1 MKPQNNRMQQPVP
14 ANSLFSFSPGRY
26 VPAITAFGLL
36 CLCFSPLLV
45 NFIWGN
51 HDWLPLIHGNP
62 LLSGLIEGR
71 FSQYILL
78 NLLLDG
84 KILPVLN
91 ILLGFIFYTA
101 ALFLLYRRF
110 FAFSVRPAIAALFL
124 SAAAGLPFAAELLY
138 FHFITFS
145 LLSWPLIIALSLL
158 CCQKASGSH
167 PVIFTLCGTLLL
179 LFALGGYPAS
189 VNLFVIS
196 AACFTIL
203 SLTAQPASGRTI
215 IRQTLPFAVCLL
227 LSMAGLK
234 LAFSF
239 LQEHHYMMQLYNSQ
253 ASTVPELIVK
263 LPKILKS
270 AFEDFFQPRPFLSP
284 FFKMLISSITLT
296 ASATFCFFAFAKSAP
311 SADAPAYSR
320 LCVWKK
326 VLALLLIASL
336 PLCLKFSAWL
346 AKSAP
351 DAPFAMEDP
360 AAYMARTDFYGYP
373 VLILFCLFYLHRF
386 GSQVLKNFAYLSAV
400 LLLIISINLNLNFA
414 KTHFLGFTAENK
426 LLERLTARIQSH
438 QDFSRTS
445 QYTVIQA
452 GEIPLRSRYY
462 LPSANEKYGYYML
475 QAPYTRHWIAF
486 EYYNFYAPYD
496 YVREGTAIRPEE
508 ITLQMADFL
517 TKRVKT
523 WPSAD
528 SVYVDKNYAV
538 IALTQR
544 GKELLTRQFELLSRQ
559 LPVSAS
565 PDANRKFSS
574 QSSETQIPSQTPRH
588 NPEAPRQ
595 TVNGNMP

>member
-1 MKPQNNRMQQPVP
+1 MQQPVP
-14 ANSLFSFSPGRY
+14 ANSLFFLSPERY
-26 VPAITAFGLL
+26 LPVITAFGLL

-51 HDWLPLIHGNP
+51 HDWLPLIQGNP

-84 KILPVLN
+84 KILPILN

-145 LLSWPLIIALSLL
+145 LLSWPLIIAISLL
-158 CCQKASGSH
+158 CCQKASGSR

-189 VNLFVIS
+189 VNLFIIS
-196 AACFTIL
+196 ATCLTIL
-203 SLTAQPASGRTI
+203 NLTAQPTCGRTI

-227 LSMAGLK
+227 LSLAGLK
-234 LAFSF
+234 LVFSF

-253 ASTVPELIVK
+253 ASTVPELIAK
-263 LPKILKS
+263 LPETLKN
-270 AFEDFFQPRPFLSP
+270 ALADFFQPRPFLPLP
-284 FFKMLISSITLT
+284 FKILISAIILLAGIS
-296 ASATFCFFAFAKSAP
+296 FCLPIFAKSAP
-311 SADAPAYSR
+311 SADTPAYSR
-320 LCVWKK
+320 FSVWKK
-326 VLALLLIASL
+326 VLAPLLIAAL

-351 DAPFAMEDP
+351 DAPFAMDDP

-414 KTHFLGFTAENK
+414 KTHFFGFTAENK
-426 LLERLTARIQSH
+426 LLERLTARIQNH
-438 QDFSRTS
+438 KDFSPAN

-462 LPSANEKYGYYML
+462 QPSANEKYGYYML

-508 ITLQMADFL
+508 ITPQMADFL
-517 TKRVKT
+517 TRRIKT
-523 WPSAD
+523 WPAVN
-528 SVYVDKNYAV
+528 SVYVDHNYAI
-538 IALTQR
+538 IALTAN
-544 GKELLTRQFELLSRQ
+544 GKELLTRQFELLAPGAPF
-559 LPVSAS
+559 PVSPSPDTKKKPPAQNAS
-565 PDANRKFSS
+565 PQA
-574 QSSETQIPSQTPRH
+574 PRH
-588 NPEAPRQ
+588 NPEASRQ

>member
-1 MKPQNNRMQQPVP
+1 MQQPVP
-14 ANSLFSFSPGRY
+14 ANSLFSLSPERY
-26 VPAITAFGLL
+26 LPVITAFGLL

-51 HDWLPLIHGNP
+51 HDWLPLIQGNP

-84 KILPVLN
+84 KILPILN
-91 ILLGFIFYTA
+91 ILLGFIFYTV
-101 ALFLLYRRF
+101 ALFLLYRHF
-110 FAFSVRPAIAALFL
+110 FAFSVRPAVAALFL
-124 SAAAGLPFAAELLY
+124 SAATGLPFAAELLY

-145 LLSWPLIIALSLL
+145 LLSWPLIIAISLL
-158 CCQKASGSH
+158 CCQKASGSR
-167 PVIFTLCGTLLL
+167 PVIFTLCGTLLF

-196 AACFTIL
+196 ATCLTIL
-203 SLTAQPASGRTI
+203 NLTAQPTCGRTI

-227 LSMAGLK
+227 LSLAGLK
-234 LAFSF
+234 LVFSF

-253 ASTVPELIVK
+253 ASTVPELIAK
-263 LPKILKS
+263 LPETLKN
-270 AFEDFFQPRPFLSP
+270 AVADFFQPRPFLPLP
-284 FFKMLISSITLT
+284 FKILISAIILLAGIS
-296 ASATFCFFAFAKSAP
+296 FCLPIFAKSAP
-311 SADAPAYSR
+311 SANTPAYSR
-320 LCVWKK
+320 FSVWKK
-326 VLALLLIASL
+326 VLAPLLIAAL

-351 DAPFAMEDP
+351 DAPFAMDDP

-414 KTHFLGFTAENK
+414 KTHFFGFTAENK
-426 LLERLTARIQSH
+426 LLERLTARIQNH
-438 QDFSRTS
+438 KDFSPAN

-462 LPSANEKYGYYML
+462 QPSVNEKYGYYML

-508 ITLQMADFL
+508 ITPQMADFL
-517 TKRVKT
+517 TRRIKT
-523 WPSAD
+523 WPAVN
-528 SVYVDKNYAV
+528 SVYVDHNYAI
-538 IALTQR
+538 IALTAN
-544 GKELLTRQFELLSRQ
+544 GKELLTRQFELLAPGVPF
-559 LPVSAS
+559 PVSPSPDTKKKPPAQNAS
-565 PDANRKFSS
+565 PQVPHR
-574 QSSETQIPSQTPRH
+574 
-588 NPEAPRQ
+588 NPEASRQ